1 MGKKSKATT
10 STTVYGNTT
19 TTNPYVTSQTTN
31 SGTVSAFNKDTAFD
45 IINNYV
51 NSNIGNLIEEYL
63 NPTLNSVT
71 NRAKMNAYLD
81 TLNSAT
87 SQAFENNIINPLSK
101 RNMIRSS
108 QATNLINNLAK
119 NNSNQISQYAQ
130 ELLANSQQDTAAVL
144 ANLML
149 WYLNGYNVL
158 SDTQS
163 QSLATSQGNA
173 TRTQGGGNNNSISYY
188 DVFNYALQN
197 ATQSLLGTSLS
208 L

>member
-10 STTVYGNTT
+10 TTTVYGNTT

-31 SGTVSAFNKDTAFD
+31 NGTVSAFNKDTAFD

-51 NSNIGNLIEEYL
+51 NSNIGNLVEEYL

-71 NRAKMNAYLD
+71 NQAKMNAYLD

-87 SQAFENNIINPLSK
+87 SRAFENNIINPLSK

-130 ELLANSQQDTAAVL
+130 ELLANSQQETAAVL

-149 WYLNGYNVL
+149 WYLNGYSVL

-163 QSLATSQGNA
+163 QSLATSQGNS
-173 TRTQGGGNNNSISYY
+173 TRTQSGSNNNSISYY

-197 ATQSLLGTSLS
+197 ATQSLLGTGLS